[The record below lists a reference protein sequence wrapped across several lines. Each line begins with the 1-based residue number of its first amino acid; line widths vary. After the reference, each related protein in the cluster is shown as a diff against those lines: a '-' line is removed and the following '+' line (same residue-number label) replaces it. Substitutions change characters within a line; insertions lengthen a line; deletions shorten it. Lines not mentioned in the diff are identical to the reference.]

1 MWDNLTKA
9 EIGKLVELHNRHP
22 EHSKIEAHT
31 PYMGYDYGY
40 PNGIFYRRACE
51 MMGIDPDNNPNY
63 K

>member
-1 MWDNLTKA
+1 MWENLTKT
-9 EIGKLVELHNRHP
+9 EVDKLVKFHNQHP
-22 EHSKIEAHT
+22 ECSKIETHT
-31 PYMGYDYGY
+31 LNLGYDY